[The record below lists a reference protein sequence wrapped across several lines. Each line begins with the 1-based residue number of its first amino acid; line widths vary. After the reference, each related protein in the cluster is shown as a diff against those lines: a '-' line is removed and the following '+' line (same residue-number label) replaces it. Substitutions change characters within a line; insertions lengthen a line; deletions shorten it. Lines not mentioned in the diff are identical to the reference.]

1 MVEVVQHFLKILL
14 FCYKKN
20 KNVIKIKI
28 NRLYS
33 LGGVMRINLLFKIT
47 LVALVLLGLSLRSAV
62 SAGGSDEEVFPP
74 KTLEKLKK
82 NYTSQ
87 QKKAKNNDGI
97 KAESGV
103 EKASSSDAQNA
114 TSKKDDQEN
123 SSSRQKVP
131 EKGESAG
138 NVLEDEPL
146 IADLTSIIDKDG
158 IGEVNVVWKISND
171 GVTYRNIP
179 GASNQSFTP
188 RQEHV
193 GKTLRVVLTY
203 LDGQGNLETLISEPT
218 TPVVNVND
226 KPTGVVRLTGES
238 AEDSALILDVSDVY
252 DEDGMGPFNFTWQRT
267 SPNTGWENYTEDD
280 TEVLNLRQEH
290 VSYTYR
296 VRVEYIDGFDN
307 REVIY
312 SNESEAVRNVDDPV
326 LGDVVILG
334 DEKEGEVLEARTESL
349 TDDDGIAS
357 IDVAWERSRD
367 GRNWVSLTGENTKKL
382 NLDQTVV
389 GSQVRVKA
397 TLVDRFGVETVLHSQ
412 PTRIIENVNNVPI
425 GNVLIRRVSN

>member
-1 MVEVVQHFLKILL
+1 MRIKLL
-14 FCYKKN
+14 
-20 KNVIKIKI
+20 IKIT
-28 NRLYS
+28 S
-33 LGGVMRINLLFKIT
+33 V
-47 LVALVLLGLSLRSAV
+47 VLVLLGLSLRSAV

-82 NYTSQ
+82 NYSTEQKKSKGDSTDNGN
-87 QKKAKNNDGI
+87 KKAKKSEQKSSQNLSSTKNEETNLSRDQ
-97 KAESGV
+97 SG
-103 EKASSSDAQNA
+103 
-114 TSKKDDQEN
+114 TGTGN
-123 SSSRQKVP
+123 SV
-131 EKGESAG
+131 GD
-138 NVLEDEPL
+138 VLEDEPL

-171 GVTYRNIP
+171 GNSYRTIP
-179 GASNQSFTP
+179 GATNQSFTP

-193 GKTLRVVLTY
+193 GRTLRVVLTY

-218 TPVVNVND
+218 TPVINVND

-334 DEKEGEVLEARTESL
+334 EEKEGSVLQARTDSL
-349 TDDDGIAS
+349 SDDDGIAS

-397 TLVDRFGVETVLHSQ
+397 TLVDRFGIETVLHSQ
-412 PTRIIENVNNVPI
+412 PTRIIENVNNVPS

>member
-1 MVEVVQHFLKILL
+1 
-14 FCYKKN
+14 
-20 KNVIKIKI
+20 
-28 NRLYS
+28 
-33 LGGVMRINLLFKIT
+33 MRINLLLKIT

-87 QKKAKNNDGI
+87 QKKTKTDTAGKNNGTNQKSI
-97 KAESGV
+97 AKESK
-103 EKASSSDAQNA
+103 ETTSTKNKDA
-114 TSKKDDQEN
+114 TSSEVQ
-123 SSSRQKVP
+123 
-131 EKGESAG
+131 
-138 NVLEDEPL
+138 NVSDRGDSTSDILEDEPL

-171 GVTYRNIP
+171 GNVYRSIP
-179 GASNQSFTP
+179 GATNQSFTP

-203 LDGQGNLETLISEPT
+203 LDGQGNLETLTSSPT

-238 AEDSALILDVSDVY
+238 AEDSALILDVSDVF

-296 VRVEYIDGFDN
+296 VRVEYVDGFDN

-334 DEKEGEVLEARTESL
+334 EEKEGAILEARTDSL
-349 TDDDGIAS
+349 SDDDGIAS

-367 GRNWVSLTGENTKKL
+367 GRNWVSLTGENTKRL

-412 PTRIIENVNNVPI
+412 PTRIIENVNNVPS

>member
-1 MVEVVQHFLKILL
+1 
-14 FCYKKN
+14 
-20 KNVIKIKI
+20 
-28 NRLYS
+28 
-33 LGGVMRINLLFKIT
+33 MRINLLLKIT

-82 NYTSQ
+82 NYSAKQ
-87 QKKAKNNDGI
+87 QEKKNSNAVKGSEKSLKPADKDQDALVADNNNNDDNLN
-97 KAESGV
+97 SDQTGV
-103 EKASSSDAQNA
+103 DRA
-114 TSKKDDQEN
+114 N
-123 SSSRQKVP
+123 STD
-131 EKGESAG
+131 G
-138 NVLEDEPL
+138 VLEDEPL

-158 IGEVNVVWKISND
+158 IGEVNVVWKLSSD
-171 GVTYRNIP
+171 GNSYRTIP
-179 GASNQSFTP
+179 GATNQSFTP

-203 LDGQGNLETLISEPT
+203 LDGQGNLETLTSAPT

-238 AEDSALILDVSDVY
+238 AEDSAFILDISDVY

-312 SNESEAVRNVDDPV
+312 SNESEAVRNIDDPV
-326 LGDVVILG
+326 LGDVVIMG
-334 DEKEGEVLEARTESL
+334 EEKEGAILEARTDSL
-349 TDDDGIAS
+349 SDDDGIAS

-382 NLDQTVV
+382 NLDQFVV

-412 PTRIIENVNNVPI
+412 PTRIIENVNNVPV